1 MSGRPLD
8 REEYIEQAYCFRTF
22 RERLDDNTPAQE
34 ILRSLSEEL
43 LATTNLPK
51 AVDFLRG
58 EILHAGRISP
68 GMARLSHYFTP
79 FQTFVMS
86 RAEEER
92 SRFDQ
97 KTALLALERLAEYLA
112 GMPTPAGL
120 FIYQFECIARNR
132 LGYDRGMKAIA
143 DDPFYDKTWRDW
155 ILKARLRLG
164 TTDFGQLIYYRS
176 EQYLAERRKR
186 TPAYK
191 PSYPILFSVQ
201 EDGSPRPTGGRIR
214 CTCSPRCSGKS
225 AIPRAPRLRAKE
237 PGPIIH
243 PALEQRL
250 QRIETRLKILD
261 SEVKGEF
268 DLSEYYVKP
277 EAPGGPEQQPHVRW
291 RSVTR
296 AGRRCPLCY
305 TWWPQNRLRPVAQ
318 SRSAAWTSPR

>member
-34 ILRSLSEEL
+34 ILQSLSDEL

-58 EILHAGRISP
+58 EILHTGRISP

-97 KTALLALERLAEYLA
+97 KTALLVLERQAEYLA
-112 GMPTPAGL
+112 GEPNAAGL
-120 FIYQFECIARNR
+120 FIFQFECVARNR

-143 DDPFYDKTWRDW
+143 EDPFYDDDWRAW
-155 ILKARLRLG
+155 ILKARLKLG

-176 EQYLAERRKR
+176 DQYVSERRKR
-186 TPAYK
+186 SAQYK
-191 PSYPILFSVQ
+191 PSYPILFGAQ
-201 EDGSPRPTGGRIR
+201 EGRIAKANR
-214 CTCSPRCSGKS
+214 GKDPLYMF
-225 AIPRAPRLRAKE
+225 AALQRQIGHPAAPRLKAKE
-237 PGPIIH
+237 SGAPIH

-261 SEVKGEF
+261 AEVKGEF
-268 DLSEYYVKP
+268 NIADYYVKP
-277 EAPGGPEQQPHVRW
+277 DSPAEPGPPAP
-291 RSVTR
+291 
-296 AGRRCPLCY
+296 
-305 TWWPQNRLRPVAQ
+305 
-318 SRSAAWTSPR
+318 

>member
-43 LATTNLPK
+43 LATANLPK

-79 FQTFVMS
+79 FQTFVMA

-97 KTALLALERLAEYLA
+97 KTALLALERQAEYLSA
-112 GMPTPAGL
+112 SPTPAGL

-132 LGYDRGMKAIA
+132 LGYDRGMKAIS

-176 EQYLAERRKR
+176 EQYVAEKHKR
-186 TPAYK
+186 NPAYK

-201 EDGSPRPTGGRIR
+201 EGRIAKANR
-214 CTCSPRCSGKS
+214 GKDPLYMF
-225 AIPRAPRLRAKE
+225 AALQRQIGLPAAPRLRAKE
-237 PGPIIH
+237 QGPIIH
-243 PALEQRL
+243 PALETRL

-261 SEVKGEF
+261 SEVKGDF
-268 DLSEYYVKP
+268 DLSEFYVKP
-277 EAPGGPEQQPHVRW
+277 ETLGDAEQTPA
-291 RSVTR
+291 S
-296 AGRRCPLCY
+296 
-305 TWWPQNRLRPVAQ
+305 
-318 SRSAAWTSPR
+318 

>member
-1 MSGRPLD
+1 MNGAPLD

-22 RERLDDNTPAQE
+22 RERLEDNTPAQE

-43 LATTNLPK
+43 LGTTNLPK
-51 AVDFLRG
+51 AIDFLRG

-68 GMARLSHYFTP
+68 GMDRLPHYFRP
-79 FQTFVMS
+79 FQAFVMA
-86 RAEEER
+86 RAEEEG

-97 KTALLALERLAEYLA
+97 KTALLVLEREARYLA
-112 GMPTPAGL
+112 NAPTPAGL

-143 DDPFYDKTWRDW
+143 DDPFFDAQWQNW

-176 EQYLAERRKR
+176 EQYVAERRKR
-186 TPAYK
+186 NPTYE

-201 EDGSPRPTGGRIR
+201 EGRIAKANR
-214 CTCSPRCSGKS
+214 GKDPLYMF
-225 AIPRAPRLRAKE
+225 AALQRQIGHPAAPQSRAKD

-268 DLSEYYVKP
+268 DLSEYYVNLQAPAEP
-277 EAPGGPEQQPHVRW
+277 EG
-291 RSVTR
+291 
-296 AGRRCPLCY
+296 AG
-305 TWWPQNRLRPVAQ
+305 
-318 SRSAAWTSPR
+318 

>member
-1 MSGRPLD
+1 MSGPPLD

-22 RERLDDNTPAQE
+22 RERLDDNSPSQE

-51 AVDFLRG
+51 AIDFLRG
-58 EILHAGRISP
+58 EILHAGRISA

-79 FQTFVMS
+79 FQAYVMA
-86 RAEEER
+86 RAEEDKGQ
-92 SRFDQ
+92 FDQ
-97 KTALLALERLAEYLA
+97 KTALLALERQAEYLA
-112 GMPTPAGL
+112 ASPTPAGL

-132 LGYDRGMKAIA
+132 LGYDRGMKAIS
-143 DDPFYDKTWRDW
+143 DDPFFDKTWCDW

-176 EQYLAERRKR
+176 EQYLAEKRKR
-186 TPAYK
+186 VPGYK

-201 EDGSPRPTGGRIR
+201 EGRIAKANR
-214 CTCSPRCSGKS
+214 GKDPLYMF
-225 AIPRAPRLRAKE
+225 AALQRQIGHPAAPRRRAKD

-243 PALEQRL
+243 PVLEQRL

-268 DLSEYYVKP
+268 NLSDYYVKP
-277 EAPGGPEQQPHVRW
+277 ETLPGPEE
-291 RSVTR
+291 
-296 AGRRCPLCY
+296 
-305 TWWPQNRLRPVAQ
+305 
-318 SRSAAWTSPR
+318 SAAS

>member
-8 REEYIEQAYCFRTF
+8 REEYIEQAHCFRAF
-22 RERLDDNTPAQE
+22 RERLEDNTPSQE
-34 ILRSLSEEL
+34 ILRTLSEEL

-58 EILHAGRISP
+58 EILHTGRISP
-68 GMARLSHYFTP
+68 GMALLSHYFTP

-97 KTALLALERLAEYLA
+97 KTALLILEREAEYLSGA
-112 GMPTPAGL
+112 PAAAGL
-120 FIYQFECIARNR
+120 FVYQFECVARNR
-132 LGYDRGMKAIA
+132 LGYDRGMKAIS
-143 DDPFYDKTWRDW
+143 DDRFYDDDWRDW

-176 EQYLAERRKR
+176 EQYVQERRRR
-186 TPAYK
+186 TPNYK
-191 PSYPILFSVQ
+191 PSYPILFGAQ
-201 EDGSPRPTGGRIR
+201 EGSIAKANRGKDPLYMFAALQRQIGHPAVPRR
-214 CTCSPRCSGKS
+214 
-225 AIPRAPRLRAKE
+225 RAKE
-237 PGPIIH
+237 PGPLLH

-268 DLSEYYVKP
+268 NLDEFYVKP
-277 EAPGGPEQQPHVRW
+277 NIEENLEGDP
-291 RSVTR
+291 S
-296 AGRRCPLCY
+296 L
-305 TWWPQNRLRPVAQ
+305 
-318 SRSAAWTSPR
+318 

>member
-8 REEYIEQAYCFRTF
+8 REEYIEQVYCFHTF
-22 RERLDDNTPAQE
+22 RERLEDNTPAQE
-34 ILRSLSEEL
+34 ILHSLSEEL

-58 EILHAGRISP
+58 EILHAGRLSP

-86 RAEEER
+86 RAEEEG

-97 KTALLALERLAEYLA
+97 KTALLALERQAEYLA
-112 GMPTPAGL
+112 GTPTPAGL

-143 DDPFYDKTWRDW
+143 DDPFFDPMWGDW

-176 EQYLAERRKR
+176 EQYLAEKRKR
-186 TPAYK
+186 NPAYK

-201 EDGSPRPTGGRIR
+201 EGRIAKANR
-214 CTCSPRCSGKS
+214 GKDPLYMF
-225 AIPRAPRLRAKE
+225 AALQRQIGHPAAPRLRAKE

-261 SEVKGEF
+261 AEVKAEF
-268 DLSEYYVKP
+268 DLSEFYVKP
-277 EAPGGPEQQPHVRW
+277 QGPGGP
-291 RSVTR
+291 
-296 AGRRCPLCY
+296 
-305 TWWPQNRLRPVAQ
+305 AQ
-318 SRSAAWTSPR
+318 DGVQ

>member
-58 EILHAGRISP
+58 EILHAGWISP

-97 KTALLALERLAEYLA
+97 KTALLALERQAEYLA
-112 GMPTPAGL
+112 GAPIPAGL

-132 LGYDRGMKAIA
+132 LGYDRGMTAIA
-143 DDPFYDKTWRDW
+143 DDPFYDETWRDW

-176 EQYLAERRKR
+176 EQYVAERRKR
-186 TPAYK
+186 SPAYK
-191 PSYPILFSVQ
+191 PSYAILFSVQ
-201 EDGSPRPTGGRIR
+201 E
-214 CTCSPRCSGKS
+214 GKI
-225 AIPRAPRLRAKE
+225 AKANRGKDPLYMFAALQRQIGHPAAPRLRAKE
-237 PGPIIH
+237 SGPIIH
-243 PALEQRL
+243 PVLEQRL
-250 QRIETRLKILD
+250 HRIEARLKILD

-268 DLSEYYVKP
+268 NLSDYYVKP
-277 EAPGGPEQQPHVRW
+277 DAPGGPEQ
-291 RSVTR
+291 
-296 AGRRCPLCY
+296 
-305 TWWPQNRLRPVAQ
+305 NPV
-318 SRSAAWTSPR
+318 P

>member
-1 MSGRPLD
+1 MSGPPPSRTPPLD

-34 ILRSLSEEL
+34 ILGSLSEEL

-51 AVDFLRG
+51 AIDFLRG
-58 EILHAGRISP
+58 EILHTGRISP
-68 GMARLSHYFTP
+68 GMARLSHYFTA

-97 KTALLALERLAEYLA
+97 KTALLALERQAEYLA
-112 GMPTPAGL
+112 ASPSPAGL
-120 FIYQFECIARNR
+120 FIYQFECVARNR

-143 DDPFYDKTWRDW
+143 EDPFYDETWRDW

-164 TTDFGQLIYYRS
+164 STDFGQLIYYRS
-176 EQYLAERRKR
+176 EQYVAERRKR
-186 TPAYK
+186 TAAYK
-191 PSYPILFSVQ
+191 PTYPILFSTQ
-201 EDGSPRPTGGRIR
+201 EGRIAKANR
-214 CTCSPRCSGKS
+214 GKDPLYMF
-225 AIPRAPRLRAKE
+225 AALQRQIGHPAAPRVRAQE

-268 DLSEYYVKP
+268 NLSEFYVKP
-277 EAPGGPEQQPHVRW
+277 ELPPPSTPE
-291 RSVTR
+291 
-296 AGRRCPLCY
+296 
-305 TWWPQNRLRPVAQ
+305 
-318 SRSAAWTSPR
+318 